1 MSNKYNLDFYKTME
15 VANNYLDKIEDNID
29 DLRVD
34 DDMLLNLEDK
44 LFMYLEKGEY
54 QSVCDQLVMNEMV
67 YILVREVLPTK
78 ELDYLTYYLEDMS
91 EAQLIE
97 EVTRVIDK
105 YNNK

>member
-54 QSVCDQLVMNEMV
+54 
-67 YILVREVLPTK
+67 RK
-78 ELDYLTYYLEDMS
+78 LTE
-91 EAQLIE
+91 E
-97 EVTRVIDK
+97 EVQALQK
-105 YNNK
+105 